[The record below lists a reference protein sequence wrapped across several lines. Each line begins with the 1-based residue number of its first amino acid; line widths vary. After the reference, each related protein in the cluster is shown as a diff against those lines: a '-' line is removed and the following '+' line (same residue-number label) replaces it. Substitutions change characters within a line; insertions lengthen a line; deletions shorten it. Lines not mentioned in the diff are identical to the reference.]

1 MKKLLSSVFLI
12 LYFLFVVYYPLIVV
26 HLFFS
31 NIIEF
36 EPAGLLD
43 MLYIISA
50 TVIFG
55 ITLLKFQWFLICLPY
70 LSKLQWRKSSPL
82 FMIYN
87 KLSRAC
93 IVLGAAILADTFLYK
108 YFISSNLPIYYSK
121 NFYIFYTSYTSNV
134 IIIFIIA
141 LIKDLHQKFFNKE

>member
-70 LSKLQWRKSSPL
+70 FSKLQWIKSSPL

-87 KLSRAC
+87 KLSLAC

-108 YFISSNLPIYYSK
+108 YFISSNLPVYYSK